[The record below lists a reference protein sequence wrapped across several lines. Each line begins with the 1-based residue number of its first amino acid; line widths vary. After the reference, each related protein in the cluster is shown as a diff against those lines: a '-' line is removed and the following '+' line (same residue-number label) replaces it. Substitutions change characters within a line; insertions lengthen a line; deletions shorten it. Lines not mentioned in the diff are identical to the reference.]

1 MLVNDQAICTRTTD
15 FSETSQILTLLT
27 REHGKI
33 GAIAK
38 GSKRAKS
45 SFGGAI
51 EVYAYGPVLYR
62 EASQGGLY
70 TLCEFEPRHDI
81 VAGLSRNMHGYYGSL
96 LAGELLNKLIQEHD
110 AHPELYDCL
119 LDFLHRI
126 SGADLRTAGG
136 GSAVS
141 RHQALG
147 LLLLFLPTL
156 LAHVGL
162 RLRIDSC
169 GNCQAPPDQRS
180 QEAYFSSQISSLVCR
195 DCEASFPDRL
205 ALPLG
210 VLACLRAPSRYLDMS
225 EETVREAVRLL
236 LDHFTYL
243 LHQRP
248 KTAKYVL
255 A

>member
-1 MLVNDQAICTRTTD
+1 MLVNDQAICIRTTD
-15 FSETSQILTLLT
+15 FSETSQIVTFFT

-38 GSKRAKS
+38 GAKRAKS

-62 EASQGGLY
+62 EAPQGGLY
-70 TLCEFEPRHDI
+70 TLCEFEPRHDV
-81 VAGLSRNMHGYYGSL
+81 VAGLSRNMHGYYCSL
-96 LAGELLNKLIQEHD
+96 LAGELLSKLTQEHD
-110 AHPELYDCL
+110 AHPELYECL

-126 SGADLRTAGG
+126 SGADIQTVGG
-136 GSAVS
+136 RSAVS
-141 RHQALG
+141 QLEALG
-147 LLLLFLPTL
+147 LLLLFLSTL

-162 RLRIDSC
+162 RLRVDSC
-169 GNCQAPPDQRS
+169 GNCQAQSDDPSTDV
-180 QEAYFSSQISSLVCR
+180 YFSSQISSLVCR

-205 ALPLG
+205 TVPFGA
-210 VLACLRAPSRYLDMS
+210 LACLRAPSRCMDMS
-225 EETVREAVRLL
+225 EETVRAAVRLL